1 MIGQAGDGYVR
12 PHALGHNV
20 FGMARSYPFGATD
33 HLRLDPAYAELRRDE
48 PVARMEFPYGGEGW
62 LVTGYKAVRSVLAD
76 SRLSRAATVGTDVP
90 RMTSFPAQPGV
101 IVTMDDPEHMRL
113 RKAVAKAF
121 TVKRVEELR
130 PRAQQVTD
138 ELLDRFDN
146 PAELVEGLAVPLPVT
161 IICELLG
168 VPYGDRADF
177 REWTEN
183 LMSAAAPEKAARG
196 VENLLGY
203 ITKLVE
209 ERAER
214 PTDDLLGALA
224 GTGELTRHEVVM
236 LGWILLLAG
245 HETTT
250 NQIANAVATLLAH
263 PDQLA
268 ALQADPT
275 LLPAAV
281 EELLRFIPLGAG
293 AGFPRVATED
303 MTVAGV
309 QVRKGESLLVS
320 VASANR
326 DDTEF
331 AAPDRLDLRRDA
343 GRHLAFGHGIHYCLG
358 AQLARMEL
366 QVALGTLLR
375 RFPGLRLSRPVEF
388 KKDTLTRGPRELHVT
403 W

>member
-1 MIGQAGDGYVR
+1 
-12 PHALGHNV
+12 
-20 FGMARSYPFGATD
+20 MARSYPFGETD
-33 HLRLDPAYAELRRDE
+33 HLRLDRAYAELRRNE
-48 PVARMEFPYGGEGW
+48 PVARMKFPHGGEGW
-62 LVTGYKAVRSVLAD
+62 LVTSYEAVRSVLAD
-76 SRLSRAATVGTDVP
+76 PRLSRAATVGADVP

-101 IVTMDDPEHMRL
+101 IITMDDPEHMRL

-130 PRAQQVTD
+130 PLAQQITD

-168 VPYGDRADF
+168 VSYEDRAAF
-177 REWTEN
+177 GGWTKN
-183 LMSAAAPEKAARG
+183 LMSTTAPEKAAEG
-196 VENLLGY
+196 VRNLLGY

-209 ERAER
+209 QRAEQ
-214 PTDDLLGALA
+214 PTSDLLGALV
-224 GTGELTRHEVVM
+224 GLGELTRHEVIM

-250 NQIANAVATLLAH
+250 NEIANAVVTLLEH
-263 PDQLA
+263 PDHLA
-268 ALQADPT
+268 ALQADPS
-275 LLPAAV
+275 LLPTAV

-293 AGFPRVATED
+293 AGFPRVATKD
-303 MTVAGV
+303 MELAGIPIK
-309 QVRKGESLLVS
+309 KGESLLVS

-326 DDTEF
+326 DAAEF
-331 AAPDRLDLRRDA
+331 ADPDRFDIRSDA

-358 AQLARMEL
+358 AQLARMQL

-375 RFPGLRLSRPVEF
+375 RFPRLKLAQHVEF
-388 KKDTLTRGPRELHVT
+388 KKGTLVRGPEKLHVT

>member
-1 MIGQAGDGYVR
+1 
-12 PHALGHNV
+12 
-20 FGMARSYPFGATD
+20 MARSYPFGATD
-33 HLRLDPAYAELRRDE
+33 HLRLDPAYAELRSGE
-48 PVARMEFPYGGEGW
+48 PVARMAFPYGGEGW
-62 LVTGYKAVRSVLAD
+62 LVTSYAAVRSVLAD
-76 SRLSRAATVGTDVP
+76 SRLSRAATVGADVP

-101 IVTMDDPEHMRL
+101 IITMDDPEHMRL

-130 PRAQQVTD
+130 PRAQQITD

-161 IICELLG
+161 LICELLG
-168 VPYGDRADF
+168 VPYEDRAAF

-183 LMSAAAPEKAARG
+183 LMSAAAPEKAAEG
-196 VENLLGY
+196 VRNLLAY

-209 ERAER
+209 QREER
-214 PTDDLLGALA
+214 PTDDLLGALL
-224 GTGELTRHEVVM
+224 GLELTRQEVVM

-250 NQIANAVATLLAH
+250 NEIANAVATLLAH

-268 ALQADPT
+268 ALQADPS

-303 MTVAGV
+303 IEVAGV
-309 QVRKGESLLVS
+309 PIKKGESLLVS

-326 DDTEF
+326 DTTEF
-331 AAPDRLDLRRDA
+331 TTPDRLDLHRDA

-375 RFPGLRLSRPVEF
+375 RFPGLKLAQPVEF
-388 KKDTLTRGPRELHVT
+388 KKDTLTRGPKELHVT